1 MASSTHVNGATE
13 HEPDT
18 DKLSNL
24 ERLILVQ
31 AVYEFGNSAWPEVSK
46 LLGSHPMLSHSDQN
60 FTPTF
65 CNAVYLKLMRDA
77 GLECPPATESR
88 RAIVHRQLAKI
99 HYDKRVEEVRA
110 LLLAEESKFRKIVGE
125 IDDIRAGR
133 WDRRILGENELV
145 APEDEPAPA
154 PEPEETK
161 EVEIITIDDDEPTI
175 EVDESVEEPQATEQ
189 IAPNVQDGVVPK
201 TDLEMQPIQD
211 ELSSAPEELPP
222 KEAEDTE
229 KDNIVEDIAPEPV
242 EEMAAEELA
251 ASPQAEASSS
261 REGSLVA
268 SLKDERME
276 EDRPIEDVQPEEI
289 GEEITE
295 IEKPETMDE
304 AHLAPEEPSAPEVEV
319 KSEDEPEPEVEG
331 DVDVEAEAGG
341 EGEVEMAQASDG
353 EHSTRTDGKRK
364 ASEALSE
371 SHRERKR
378 AREDSE
384 PVDEDEPGPSTKNRR
399 RAQAPDKKFQNVIG
413 MLHSTISQHR
423 YGNIFHNPIKKTEA
437 PDYHDIVKRPM
448 DLKTIKARVK
458 DGLIAN
464 SLEFQRDIY
473 LMFANAMMYNRP
485 GSDVHNMAEEMMLE
499 SEIHINSFRQTEG
512 FHRS

>member
-1 MASSTHVNGATE
+1 MAPKTSLDSATE
-13 HEPDT
+13 AEPAASR
-18 DKLSNL
+18 LSNL

-31 AVYEFGNSAWPEVSK
+31 AVYEFGNNAWAEVSK
-46 LLGSHPMLSHSDQN
+46 LLSSHPMLSHSDLK
-60 FTPTF
+60 FSPTF
-65 CNAVYLKLMRDA
+65 CNVVYLRLMQDA
-77 GLECPPATESR
+77 GLECPSDMRKAP
-88 RAIVHRQLAKI
+88 VHRQLAKI

-133 WDRRILGENELV
+133 WDSRILEGDKSESIEVETTPVLE
-145 APEDEPAPA
+145 PEDTNE
-154 PEPEETK
+154 EPEYIPIE
-161 EVEIITIDDDEPTI
+161 DEFTVISQQPI
-175 EVDESVEEPQATEQ
+175 EEPQAIEPEP
-189 IAPNVQDGVVPK
+189 IDVQDGIAEEVDV
-201 TDLEMQPIQD
+201 EMQSVKPQPLEQLENHPLKED
-211 ELSSAPEELPP
+211 QTMAEGYVVSEDTAPESMEDAVPQETTGPPEANMSSRDVSPAASARLDHIVDTNAAQEEMQLEEVEELTAVEQPEKVDAASLQQEVMAP
-222 KEAEDTE
+222 EAE
-229 KDNIVEDIAPEPV
+229 I
-242 EEMAAEELA
+242 
-251 ASPQAEASSS
+251 
-261 REGSLVA
+261 
-268 SLKDERME
+268 KDE
-276 EDRPIEDVQPEEI
+276 
-289 GEEITE
+289 
-295 IEKPETMDE
+295 
-304 AHLAPEEPSAPEVEV
+304 S
-319 KSEDEPEPEVEG
+319 EPEVE
-331 DVDVEAEAGG
+331 AEADA
-341 EGEVEMAQASDG
+341 EVEMAVASDG
-353 EHSTRTDGKRK
+353 EQSTRTDGKRK

-371 SHRERKR
+371 PPRERKR

-384 PVDEDEPGPSTKNRR
+384 PVDEDEHGPSANKNRR

-423 YGNIFHNPIKKTEA
+423 YGNIFHNPIKKSEA

-458 DGLIAN
+458 DGLISN